1 MAEHKITIIQNQGDS
16 ETTENFDDKATCLAR
31 FKALVNNT
39 SNNRPFEMT
48 IYHMNGSSWTEG
60 AEE

>member
-16 ETTENFDDKATCLAR
+16 ETTENFDDKATCLTR
-31 FKALVNNT
+31 FKALVNTN
-39 SNNRPFEMT
+39 SNSRPFE
-48 IYHMNGSSWTEG
+48 ISIFHMNSGSWTEG